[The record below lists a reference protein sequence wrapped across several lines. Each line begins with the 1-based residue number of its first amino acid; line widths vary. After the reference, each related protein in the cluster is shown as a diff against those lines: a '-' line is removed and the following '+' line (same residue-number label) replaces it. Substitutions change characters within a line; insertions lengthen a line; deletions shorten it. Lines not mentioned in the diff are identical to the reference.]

1 MASEALKTIVAGLQA
16 ANPIQGETV
25 LEMRASMEALA
36 AAAPLP
42 EDVALEEVDAGGVPA
57 EWTTAAGARVDRALI
72 YFHGGG
78 YCMGSIAS
86 HRGLTANLSRSAGL
100 RVLNVGYRLAPE
112 HPYPAALE
120 DAVAAYRFALDQGL
134 AGAHIAL
141 AGDSAGGGL
150 ALAALIAIRD
160 QGLPLPG
167 AAAGLS
173 PWTDLAATGDSIQTK
188 AQLDPFVEQESLGK
202 MAAAYLGGANP
213 KQPLASPLYADFQ
226 GLPPLL
232 LQVGSAEILMDD
244 AVRVVD
250 RARAAGVDAE
260 CRVWEEMIHVW
271 HAFAPILP
279 EAQQAVE
286 EIADFLTKQLG

>member
-244 AVRVVD
+244 AVRVAD